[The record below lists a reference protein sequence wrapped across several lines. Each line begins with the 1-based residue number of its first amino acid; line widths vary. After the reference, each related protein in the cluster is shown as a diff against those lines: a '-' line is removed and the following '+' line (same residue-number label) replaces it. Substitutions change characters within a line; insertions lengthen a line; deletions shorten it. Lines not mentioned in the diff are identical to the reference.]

1 VRLCAWPAPPPF
13 VLPAA
18 PAGWPPAP
26 TAPATFLSTRSV
38 STYINGEALGVLQ
51 VAEDLVGGQRD
62 ALVQTVPAAPAAT
75 RSTLR
80 HFESARPASSA
91 MEIYAHIID
100 C

>member
-1 VRLCAWPAPPPF
+1 MARAPALRPSRHPRWSPAP
-13 VLPAA
+13 AA
-18 PAGWPPAP
+18 LAA
-26 TAPATFLSTRSV
+26 RSGTGCV
-38 STYINGEALGVLQ
+38 ATYIDGEALGVLQ
-51 VAEDLVGGQRD
+51 VAEDLVGGQCD

>member
-1 VRLCAWPAPPPF
+1 MVRAPALRPSRRPRWSPE
-13 VLPAA
+13 PAA
-18 PAGWPPAP
+18 LAVYSS
-26 TAPATFLSTRSV
+26 TLSV
-38 STYINGEALGVLQ
+38 ATYINGEALGILQ
-51 VAEDLVGGQRD
+51 VAEDLVRWQRD

-80 HFESARPASSA
+80 HFESARLASST